1 MSDTDKLVQLLQSKQ
16 NLVAML
22 APSFPIMYAYP
33 EIISRLKKLGFE
45 KVVEVSVGAK
55 ETNRQL
61 VEFIKTHPQSRLIT
75 SPCASFVR
83 FIKTK
88 HREFLPYLAV
98 EADSPMV
105 ATTKIVREKFP
116 GFQPVFIGPCI
127 VKKLEASED
136 HPELNILVLTY
147 KELESVFGQFL
158 PNNPSLLNNI
168 DSFDL
173 SESSTRRYPTD
184 GGLTES
190 SGVRNILGDDEIR
203 VISGWKNCESALMEF
218 QNNPKIRLLDILFCE
233 GGCINGPGIAS
244 SLSIEE
250 RKKKIIN
257 YSLKDNAVVS

>member
-1 MSDTDKLVQLLQSKQ
+1 
-16 NLVAML
+16 ML
-22 APSFPIMYAYP
+22 APSFPIMYDYP
-33 EIISRLKKLGFE
+33 QVINRLRQLGFE

-61 VEFIKTHPQSRLIT
+61 VEFIKTHPQTRLIT

-88 HREFLPYLAV
+88 HREFLPYLTLNI
-98 EADSPMV
+98 DSPMV
-105 ATTKIVREKFP
+105 ATTKIVKEKYP
-116 GFQPVFIGPCI
+116 GFQPIFIGPCI
-127 VKKLEASED
+127 VKKLEASQD

-147 KELESVFGQFL
+147 KELESVFSQLL
-158 PNNPSLLNNI
+158 PNSPNSPNNDI
-168 DSFDL
+168 FDL
-173 SESSTRRYPTD
+173 SESSTRLYPTD

-190 SGVRNILGDDEIR
+190 SGVRNILGEDEIR

-233 GGCINGPGIAS
+233 GGCINGPGINS

-250 RKKKIIN
+250 RKKKITEYTKN
-257 YSLKDNAVVS
+257 